1 MKITAQ
7 LKDIRKMSVEEIN
20 KKIVDLKEELF
31 NLKFQ
36 AALGNI
42 EKPARMNEIKR
53 TIARLKTVL
62 TEKETASKAN

>member
-1 MKITAQ
+1 MKTTAQ

-53 TIARLKTVL
+53 TIGNKR
-62 TEKETASKAN
+62 

>member
-1 MKITAQ
+1 MKTN
-7 LKDIRKMSVEEIN
+7 DIRKMTVEQIN
-20 KKIVDLKEELF
+20 AKIADLKEELF

-53 TIARLKTVL
+53 TIARMKTII
-62 TEKETASKAN
+62 TEKQNASKASE

>member
-1 MKITAQ
+1 MKTTAQ

-53 TIARLKTVL
+53 TIARMKTIL
-62 TEKETASKAN
+62 TEKASKASE